1 MKKHETLLVST
12 ILNGTYRGRR
22 FLQMVGMVGLF
33 SFGSVQ
39 GLHAEAVNPPADGTE
54 VVQQKRNVTGGERQ
68 DR

>member
-39 GLHAEAVNPPADGTE
+39 AYT
-54 VVQQKRNVTGGERQ
+54 QKP
-68 DR
+68 

>member
-39 GLHAEAVNPPADGTE
+39 GLHAEALVPT
-54 VVQQKRNVTGGERQ
+54 
-68 DR
+68 

>member
-33 SFGSVQ
+33 SFGS
-39 GLHAEAVNPPADGTE
+39 GLTRRSSKSSSRWNGSGTTKE
-54 VVQQKRNVTGGERQ
+54 ECDRSGERQ

>member
-33 SFGSVQ
+33 WFGS
-39 GLHAEAVNPPADGTE
+39 GLTRRSRKSFSRRDGSGTTKE
-54 VVQQKRNVTGGERQ
+54 ECDRSGERQ

>member
-39 GLHAEAVNPPADGTE
+39 GLHAEAVNPPAMGHRT
-54 VVQQKRNVTGGERQ
+54 KRILRVGRKRYKTY
-68 DR
+68 

>member
-39 GLHAEAVNPPADGTE
+39 GLHAEAVNP
-54 VVQQKRNVTGGERQ
+54 QQMERKLYNKKEM
-68 DR
+68 